1 MDPNFFII
9 GAPKSGTTAM
19 AHYISTHP
27 NVYFS
32 TIKELQFF
40 SDDIQTAKSEMIPKN
55 MSEYLKNFK
64 DADPDTHKIVAEGS
78 TQYLRSKKAIKN
90 ITDNFDAPKFLVMLR
105 NPVQAVHALH
115 MEALYGFNE
124 SEKDFEKAW
133 FNSIETQKRIQNIKE
148 PIDDHTLYA
157 HIASYYQQVERL
169 LMEVPK
175 ESVMI
180 LTFDEFVKDTKK
192 SYELLLNFLGL
203 DSDNKNDFEIIN
215 SSHAHR
221 WEFISKFILSPP
233 DLLVEPFIFI
243 RKKIIENETFLT
255 RYIKAKLNVKK
266 KRKPIDKRFE
276 NYLKDYFREDIL
288 KLSNLI
294 NKDLDNWLK

>member
-1 MDPNFFII
+1 
-9 GAPKSGTTAM
+9 
-19 AHYISTHP
+19 
-27 NVYFS
+27 
-32 TIKELQFF
+32 
-40 SDDIQTAKSEMIPKN
+40 
-55 MSEYLKNFK
+55 
-64 DADPDTHKIVAEGS
+64 
-78 TQYLRSKKAIKN
+78 
-90 ITDNFDAPKFLVMLR
+90 MLR